1 MSFFSLIV
9 IRGRNLFK
17 ASLFFSQKLFF
28 YHFNLQFLT
37 WWLFAWFGIS
47 IFLNFWLKPENC
59 IIVVVISKFKL
70 ISSYLNFKF
79 AVDLEQFWR
88 PWIVLAFPSYSPSFW
103 RILSR
108 KCSWTFFELYTRR
121 RVENIGGFL
130 ELYSREAFVLTIII
144 LIFFFIAKLFNL
156 FKQDEVLLF
165 GCPPTQTFW
174 ASFHFE
180 LVKVFYLVEIF
191 YVLSEEVHKEILLH
205 ALYRLKVIK
214 NIAANSPIKL
224 LFFQLILFS
233 KLNHW
238 INTVI
243 KVLTI

>member
-1 MSFFSLIV
+1 
-9 IRGRNLFK
+9 
-17 ASLFFSQKLFF
+17 
-28 YHFNLQFLT
+28 
-37 WWLFAWFGIS
+37 
-47 IFLNFWLKPENC
+47 
-59 IIVVVISKFKL
+59 
-70 ISSYLNFKF
+70 
-79 AVDLEQFWR
+79 
-88 PWIVLAFPSYSPSFW
+88 
-103 RILSR
+103 
-108 KCSWTFFELYTRR
+108 
-121 RVENIGGFL
+121 L
-130 ELYSREAFVLTIII
+130 ELYSREAFVLAIII

-165 GCPPTQTFW
+165 GCPPTKNFW
-174 ASFHFE
+174 ASFCFE